1 MMMSKNFLRNEL
13 LKVVAFTIV
22 VAAIHYLLLWKYL
35 PAKFA
40 DAAPWRI
47 YAFLVPAT
55 ILGVVFIVKRF
66 QKDHK
71 SVANSF
77 MLFTILKMIA
87 ALIFL
92 GIIMFYIKEPA
103 RPIVYQFFALFF
115 PFLFLETRLFVR
127 MLSYSPSK
135 FEKN

>member
-22 VAAIHYLLLWKYL
+22 IAAIHYFLLWNYL

-40 DAAPWRI
+40 LAAPWRI
-47 YAFLVPAT
+47 YAFLFPAT
-55 ILGVVFIVKRF
+55 ILGIVFIVKRF

-71 SVANSF
+71 SVTNSF
-77 MLFTILKMIA
+77 MLFTILKMIT

-92 GIIMFYIKEPA
+92 GIIMFYLKEPA
-103 RPIVYQFFALFF
+103 RPIVYQFFAIFF
-115 PFLFLETRLFVR
+115 PFLFMETRLFVR
-127 MLSYSPSK
+127 MLTYSPSK
-135 FEKN
+135 IEKN